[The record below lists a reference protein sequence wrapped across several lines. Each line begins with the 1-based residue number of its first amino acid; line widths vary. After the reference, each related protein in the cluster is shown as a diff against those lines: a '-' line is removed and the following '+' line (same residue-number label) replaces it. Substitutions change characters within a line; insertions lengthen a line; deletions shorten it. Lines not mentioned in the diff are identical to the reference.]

1 MPFIRVHMSV
11 YKCILIY
18 LLISRSLSLSLT
30 LSFSYCLD
38 TQLFYWLK
46 NFIIPLRM
54 LFLYQC
60 IFCFCPLDWIPW
72 ISRLCSYVPI
82 DILISCFQQKFSRET
97 IWQAWQLMS
106 DKHIFTSPASCPILS
121 TSCLYY
127 RQTLF
132 QSSYGW
138 LLCCTVHNPKSH
150 PHFASHTQFILG
162 WDKVLQKSFLEPV
175 LCF

>member
-1 MPFIRVHMSV
+1 MHINLSFDLSLFLYLFHSLFPS
-11 YKCILIY
+11 LIV
-18 LLISRSLSLSLT
+18 LISNCFT
-30 LSFSYCLD
+30 D
-38 TQLFYWLK
+38 KK

-121 TSCLYY
+121 TFCLYY